1 MKAIQIKSR
10 GAAGVLKIETQKK
23 PSLGPNDALVEMR
36 AIGVNYIDVYM
47 RSGIVKVDLPFT
59 PGIEGAGVVTAT
71 GSGVNQ
77 VSVGDLVGY
86 TGSLGSYAE
95 QTVVKASQL
104 IPLPS
109 GITTEVAATC
119 LSQGMT
125 AHYLAHSTFPITRG
139 HTVLIHAGA
148 GGVGLILIQ
157 MAKRLGAYVFTT
169 VSSIDKAELATR
181 AGADHSIIY
190 TEDDFRAVIHKE
202 TGGEGVDVVYDSVG
216 NDTFDDSRRALKRRG
231 FLVLFGNSSG
241 LVPPIP
247 PIVLRE
253 RSVFLTRPALEDYT
267 ATRGELL
274 QRAGEVFNAVI
285 LGHVKLN
292 VFDRYPLENASDA
305 HRDIESRKTSGKLLL
320 IP

>member
-1 MKAIQIKSR
+1 MKVINVRRR
-10 GAAGVLKIETQKK
+10 GAAGVLKIERGAV
-23 PSLGPNDALVEMR
+23 PALGSEDALIEMR

-59 PGIEGAGVVTAT
+59 PGIEGAGIVTKI

-86 TGSLGSYAE
+86 NGSIGSYAE
-95 QTVVKASQL
+95 QAVVKSSKL

-125 AHYLAHSTFPITRG
+125 AHYLSHSTFPLSRG
-139 HTVLIHAGA
+139 HSVLIHAGA

-157 MAKRLGAYVFTT
+157 MAKRLGAYVFAT
-169 VSSIDKAELATR
+169 VSSVDKAELATL
-181 AGADHSIIY
+181 AGADHCIIY
-190 TEDDFRAVIHKE
+190 TEDNFRSVIHKE

-216 NDTFDDSRRALKRRG
+216 KDTFDDSRRSLKRRG

-241 LVPPIP
+241 LVSPIP
-247 PIVLRE
+247 PIILRE
-253 RSVFLTRPALEDYT
+253 GSVFLTRPALEDYT

-274 QRAGEVFNAVI
+274 QRAGEVFKAVI
-285 LGHVKLN
+285 LGHVKLD
-292 VFDRYPLENASDA
+292 VFGRYPLEKASDA
-305 HRDIESRKTSGKLLL
+305 HRDLESRKTSGKLLL

>member
-1 MKAIQIKSR
+1 MKAIQIKRR

-71 GSGVNQ
+71 GSGVIQ

-148 GGVGLILIQ
+148 G
-157 MAKRLGAYVFTT
+157 
-169 VSSIDKAELATR
+169 
-181 AGADHSIIY
+181 
-190 TEDDFRAVIHKE
+190 
-202 TGGEGVDVVYDSVG
+202 
-216 NDTFDDSRRALKRRG
+216 
-231 FLVLFGNSSG
+231 
-241 LVPPIP
+241 
-247 PIVLRE
+247 
-253 RSVFLTRPALEDYT
+253 
-267 ATRGELL
+267 
-274 QRAGEVFNAVI
+274 
-285 LGHVKLN
+285 
-292 VFDRYPLENASDA
+292 
-305 HRDIESRKTSGKLLL
+305 
-320 IP
+320 